1 MTKHEMRSLSQKWK
15 VTQATSIPLV
25 VEVVST
31 NWRDNYYNKLANYP
45 RRNPEKRDKA
55 RRTEHFRLTGEW

>member
-1 MTKHEMRSLSQKWK
+1 MRSLSQKWK

-25 VEVVST
+25 FEVVST

-45 RRNPEKRDKA
+45 RQNPDQRDKA